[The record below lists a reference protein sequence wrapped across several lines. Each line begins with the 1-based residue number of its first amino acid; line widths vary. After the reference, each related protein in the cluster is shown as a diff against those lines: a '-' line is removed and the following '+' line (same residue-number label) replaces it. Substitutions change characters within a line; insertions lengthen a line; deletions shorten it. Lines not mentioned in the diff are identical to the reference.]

1 MNTNTSNTFLA
12 LKEAE
17 RSLNLARQEL
27 ANVSRMD
34 TRQFGEAFVQRRI
47 VKAEASVEKWEV
59 EIIRLNTEGVS
70 NQTTATVT
78 SDEQSEKAKR
88 KAAKKAAKRNNLLRG
103 NAQIPTQRRR
113 HHNQAPRLTMAERR
127 EQQMARELD
136 RFENF
141 TLKKELQKK
150 LEQMPNNQGMRIG
163 GILHFGGA
171 DPTGDPQL
179 FSYTERDASE
189 NKVYEY
195 VVSPAAEGYKRV
207 VKYHRGVEVS
217 THLQRNPFGSMS
229 AQRQY
234 TPLEADFPVLEKAHI
249 IPQSP
254 SKRKYRS
261 WAAAAVQNTTPTEPV
276 SAPVESA
283 TEETPVAETSPSP
296 PHKTQQVQ
304 PTAPEAEFTTVS
316 HKRKEPKNKITLT
329 PAMEARVAK
338 MPANVGMFVRN
349 KIFWGKQRATPHP
362 TKMAT
367 KLATVNGQKG
377 VLRYTWSSR
386 VYREHFKAQNG
397 REWELLR
404 NDRTNGERIMASFA

>member
-1 MNTNTSNTFLA
+1 M
-12 LKEAE
+12 
-17 RSLNLARQEL
+17 ARQEL

-47 VKAEASVEKWEV
+47 EKAEASVAKWEG
-59 EIIRLNTEGVS
+59 EITRLNAEGIS
-70 NQTTATVT
+70 NHTTATVT

-88 KAAKKAAKRNNLLRG
+88 KAAKKAAKSNNLLRG
-103 NAQIPTQRRR
+103 SAQIPIQQRRR
-113 HHNQAPRLTMAERR
+113 HNQAPRLTVAEQR
-127 EQQMARELD
+127 EQQMSRELD
-136 RFENF
+136 RFEKF
-141 TLKKELQKK
+141 TLKKEMQKK

-171 DPTGDPQL
+171 EPTGDLQQ
-179 FSYTERDASE
+179 FSYTERDPSDS
-189 NKVYEY
+189 KVYEY
-195 VVSPAAEGYKRV
+195 VITPAAEGYKRV

-217 THLQRNPFGSMS
+217 THLQSNPFGSTA

-234 TPLEADFPVLEKAHI
+234 TPTEADFPVLEKAQI

-254 SKRKYRS
+254 NKRKYRS
-261 WAAAAVQNTTPTEPV
+261 WAAAAVQDTTPVEPV
-276 SAPVESA
+276 AAPVEPTQEADLPA
-283 TEETPVAETSPSP
+283 TPPRKALPVRREEP
-296 PHKTQQVQ
+296 VQ
-304 PTAPEAEFTTVS
+304 PAAPEPEFTTVS
-316 HKRKEPKNKITLT
+316 RKKKQPKNKITLT

-377 VLRYTWSSR
+377 VLRYTWNSR
-386 VYREHFKAQNG
+386 VYREHFKPQNS

-404 NDRTNGERIMASFA
+404 NDRTNGERIMANFA